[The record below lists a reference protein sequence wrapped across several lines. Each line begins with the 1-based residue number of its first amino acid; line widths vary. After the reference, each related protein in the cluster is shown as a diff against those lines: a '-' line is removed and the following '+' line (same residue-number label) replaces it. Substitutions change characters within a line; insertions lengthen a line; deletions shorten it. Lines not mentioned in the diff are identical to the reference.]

1 MDVSEAESPRD
12 VSEAESPRDDDSASQ
27 DEHDPA
33 AAVEDDGQDATPDHE
48 RPLIPT
54 KQEHWD
60 DQKVNIEELY
70 VVKNLILK
78 EVIDIMHEA
87 HNFKATYVALFH
99 PEPGSPRGSND
110 P

>member
-12 VSEAESPRDDDSASQ
+12 YDSTSQ
-27 DEHDPA
+27 DELDSA
-33 AAVEDDGQDATPDHE
+33 TAVEEDGNGATPEHD

-60 DQKVNIEELY
+60 NQKVNIEELY
-70 VVKNLILK
+70 VIKNLILK
-78 EVIDIMHEA
+78 EVIDIMHQA

-99 PEPGSPRGSND
+99 PESGSPPGSTET
-110 P
+110 